1 VNLIVNNKMLEN
13 KIKEMK
19 NLLKQKMYLLE
30 EKKK

>member
-1 VNLIVNNKMLEN
+1 MVNNKMLDS

-19 NLLKQKMYLLE
+19 VLIKHKMYLLE